1 MDPSSLPLLATSR
14 PPLRISGEDEV
25 KGLVFG
31 DLSDFFNPFLG
42 RFVRDALHGGG
53 EVWVSKENGTVIGLL
68 LFNGMEKLGSIF
80 TRDPAAAETLYRLKE
95 GAALFTEFPPS
106 AKAEVYH
113 VMSTDPAAETKP
125 HHFIHVVRMARPAEE
140 PAIARML
147 NEMYGQLDT
156 SWLQAV
162 SREGDRCFL
171 VEVAGEIAG
180 VGWVS
185 VVGPHG
191 RLHSLSVRPHY
202 RRMRIGTDLWHARL
216 LWARRAGARRVLSEI
231 SEHNAASLAIATAG
245 GMHRVGRMFLSQRPA
260 PVSADG
266 RPAVRTDLVRHVD

>member
-1 MDPSSLPLLATSR
+1 MDPSSRPSSAPSRLPY
-14 PPLRISGEDEV
+14 RISGKDEAE
-25 KGLVFG
+25 GLVFD

-42 RFVRDALHGGG
+42 LFVREALRAGG
-53 EVWVSKENGTVIGLL
+53 EVWVLKENGMVDGLL
-68 LFNGMEKLGSIF
+68 LYNGVEKLGSVF
-80 TRDPAAAETLYRLKE
+80 TRDAAAADSLYGLKE

-106 AKAEVYH
+106 AKAEIYH
-113 VMSTDPAAETKP
+113 VMATDPAEETKP
-125 HHFIHVVRMARPAEE
+125 HRFTHVVRMARPAER

-162 SREGDRCFL
+162 SPEGDRCFL
-171 VEVAGEIAG
+171 VEVVGQIAG

-185 VVGPHG
+185 VVGSHG

-202 RRMRIGTDLWHARL
+202 RRIGIGTDLWHARM

-231 SEHNAASLAIATAG
+231 SEHNVASLAIATAG
-245 GMHRVGRMFLSQRPA
+245 GMHRVGQMFLSQRPVPA
-260 PVSADG
+260 SADG

>member
-1 MDPSSLPLLATSR
+1 MDLSSRPLSATSP
-14 PPLRISGEDEV
+14 PPLQISGKDEA
-25 KGLVFG
+25 GELVFA

-42 RFVRDALHGGG
+42 LFVREALRGGG
-53 EVWVSKENGTVIGLL
+53 EVWVSKEHGVVNGLL
-68 LFNGMEKLGSIF
+68 LFNGVEKLGSIF
-80 TRDPAAAETLYRLKE
+80 TRNPAAADALYRLKE

-113 VMSTDPAAETKP
+113 VMEADPAEETKP
-125 HHFIHVVRMARPAEE
+125 HRFTHVVRMALAAER

-156 SWLQAV
+156 SWLQATAPE
-162 SREGDRCFL
+162 RDRCFL
-171 VEVAGEIAG
+171 VEVADQIAG

-202 RRMRIGTDLWHARL
+202 RRMRIGTDLWHARM

-231 SEHNAASLAIATAG
+231 SEHNAASLAIATTG
-245 GMHRVGRMFLSQRPA
+245 GMRRVGQMFLSQRPA
-260 PVSADG
+260 PASTDG
-266 RPAVRTDLVRHVD
+266 RSAVGTDLVRHVD